1 MSSPGQGKGKKRKP
15 KGRGKAGRGRGQDVP
30 QLSTPGRSEAAAK
43 PHLDET
49 EGLNEENPGAEGGA
63 SVPEEKAP
71 SFEAEEKPA
80 ATTSRSASKAKSS
93 ASSKADEKRQ
103 GSSAI
108 SKTKT
113 SSTSSAEDNTVV
125 SCPAAETKQ
134 TATSVKER
142 ETPELSHPTAS
153 KTKTP
158 STGNPKQ
165 QLPVTKGILKK
176 NSDMLHAIMPLISD
190 SIGVFY

>member
-1 MSSPGQGKGKKRKP
+1 MSSTGHGGKGKKRKP
-15 KGRGKAGRGRGQDVP
+15 KGRGKGRGRGQDV

-49 EGLNEENPGAEGGA
+49 EGLNEGNPGAEGGT

-80 ATTSRSASKAKSS
+80 ATTSRSASKAKPS

-103 GSSAI
+103 ASSAI

-153 KTKTP
+153 KAKTP

-165 QLPVTKGILKK
+165 QPPVTRGIVKKK
-176 NSDMLHAIMPLISD
+176 NSYASAR
-190 SIGVFY
+190 V